1 MLCRRQVLTHSHV
14 RPIVAVAGSH
24 VQLPPRHA
32 SLGTLPRRDTPSY
45 GQWIADGAT
54 TLWENWGLTATNG
67 IA

>member
-1 MLCRRQVLTHSHV
+1 MTVVVGRCVHDRE
-14 RPIVAVAGSH
+14 
-24 VQLPPRHA
+24 
-32 SLGTLPRRDTPSY
+32 RRDTPSY